1 MRVTSVTVSPLVLV
15 VRVRVAF
22 LSVSVGVRSS
32 DGRLGRAV
40 GPGSFDSV
48 GVRSSRLGVGVGVSV
63 VGMVVI
69 VIVVVGSV
77 RRTRNTISSIPSTST
92 DPSSLPSI
100 RAYSEW
106 PTNSPML

>member
-1 MRVTSVTVSPLVLV
+1 
-15 VRVRVAF
+15 
-22 LSVSVGVRSS
+22 
-32 DGRLGRAV
+32 
-40 GPGSFDSV
+40 
-48 GVRSSRLGVGVGVSV
+48 V

-100 RAYSEW
+100 RAYSEMADEL
-106 PTNSPML
+106 THALIQQDCSPPGSRA